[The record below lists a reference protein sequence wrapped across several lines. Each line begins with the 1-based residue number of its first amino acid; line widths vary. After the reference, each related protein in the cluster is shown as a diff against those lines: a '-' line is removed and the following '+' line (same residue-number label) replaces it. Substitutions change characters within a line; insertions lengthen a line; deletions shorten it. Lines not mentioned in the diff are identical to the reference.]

1 MLGASDGLCSTDRV
15 DVDLDTARAGAGP
28 APLLGDGWEL
38 RLHTGRAAG
47 TVLVVPRDGAVLGSS
62 RDCELV
68 LSDDGVAPRH
78 LRLSEGRGGLEF
90 VHLGGRWPTLLDG
103 EPRSA
108 GVLPEGTQLQVGA
121 VLLSVARRSMTAPPG
136 GPATEDDEAPLAP
149 GTVLAERYRIH
160 ELLGRG
166 GMGAVYRAE
175 HLALGT
181 TMAVKVLRASHGAQA
196 DLVRRFQREA
206 VAASHI
212 RHPGIVEVTDFGRTP
227 DGRFYLAMELV
238 EGETLARR
246 LARGGPLPASEAMS
260 LVRELARALGAAH
273 ARGIYHRDI
282 KPENVILARD
292 GSAKLADF
300 GIARLAE
307 GPRDARE
314 TAAGLIFGTP
324 HYMSPEQ
331 AAGQRQDG
339 RSDVYGLG
347 VLLFELLSGAP
358 PYLGASATH
367 VLAAHLLSPVPRLPA
382 QGPQGPIPP
391 ALGDLVARMMA
402 KEASERPG
410 SMAEVDA
417 ALDAVLAG
425 HELPPSAPPRDE
437 RRRWRIAVAV
447 LGPAALVAMIA
458 LAAGRAPR
466 PPAQPSPGGTGS
478 RAPSAP
484 LAVTAAP
491 SPAGQTATTPA
502 TSLPSADARAPA
514 PPAAVTPPGASAAT
528 ARPERPSPV
537 PVELRSTPPGAR
549 VTLHGRPL
557 GRTPL
562 SVRLPPDR
570 TVLLVF
576 EAKGRLSIAE
586 RVRARDGMVVTA
598 HLPPAPVAPGLDD
611 LKASPY

>member
-1 MLGASDGLCSTDRV
+1 MLRPRV
-15 DVDLDTARAGAGP
+15 DVDLDTARAGVGP

-38 RLHTGRAAG
+38 RLHTGRGAG
-47 TVLVVPRDGAVLGSS
+47 TVLVVPRTGAILGSS
-62 RDCELV
+62 HDCELV
-68 LSDDGVAPRH
+68 LSEDGVAPRH
-78 LRLSEGRGGLEF
+78 LRLVEGKRGLEF

-103 EPRSA
+103 EERTSGP
-108 GVLPEGTQLQVGA
+108 LTEGSLLQVGA
-121 VLLSVARRSMTAPPG
+121 VLLSVARRSLTAPPG
-136 GPATEDDEAPLAP
+136 GPATEDDEPPLTP

-160 ELLGRG
+160 DLVGRG

-175 HLALGT
+175 HLALGKT
-181 TMAVKVLRASHGAQA
+181 VAVKVLRTSHGARE
-196 DLVRRFQREA
+196 DIVRRFQREA

-246 LARGGPLPASEAMS
+246 LARLGPLPPGEAMS
-260 LVRELARALGAAH
+260 LVRELARALSAAH

-282 KPENVILARD
+282 KPENVILGRD
-292 GSAKLADF
+292 GTAKLADF

-339 RSDVYGLG
+339 RSDIYALG
-347 VLLFELLSGAP
+347 VLLFELLTGAP

-382 QGPQGPIPP
+382 QGPHGPIPP
-391 ALGDLVARMMA
+391 ALADLVARMMA
-402 KEASERPG
+402 KNATERPDT
-410 SMAEVDA
+410 MAEVEA

-425 HELPPSAPPRDE
+425 HELPPPRAHTAG
-437 RRRWRIAVAV
+437 RRWKRLAVS
-447 LGPAALVAMIA
+447 A
-458 LAAGRAPR
+458 LAAGACLAVVAFVLRSVATHSPLS
-466 PPAQPSPGGTGS
+466 PPA
-478 RAPSAP
+478 
-484 LAVTAAP
+484 
-491 SPAGQTATTPA
+491 
-502 TSLPSADARAPA
+502 LPE
-514 PPAAVTPPGASAAT
+514 PAAVTGAPPTGAILPVTPPAQSLAATPSPEPGETAAPALPGAPQ
-528 ARPERPSPV
+528 ARAGRPAPV
-537 PVELRSTPPGAR
+537 AVQLRSTPPGAR
-549 VTLHGRPL
+549 VTLHGRLL
-557 GRTPL
+557 GHTPL
-562 SVRLPPDR
+562 SVHLPPDR

-576 EAKGRLSIAE
+576 EAQGRLSIAE
-586 RVRARDGMVVTA
+586 RVRARDRLVVTA

>member
-1 MLGASDGLCSTDRV
+1 V
-15 DVDLDTARAGAGP
+15 DVDLDTARAETGP
-28 APLLGDGWEL
+28 APLMGDGWEL

-47 TVLVVPRDGAVLGSS
+47 TVLVVPRSGAVLGSS

-68 LSDDGVAPRH
+68 LPDDGIAPRH
-78 LRLSEGRGGLEF
+78 LKFSESKTGLEF
-90 VHLGGRWPTLLDG
+90 VHLGGRWPTLVDG
-103 EPRSA
+103 EPRTSGA
-108 GVLPEGTQLQVGA
+108 LREGSQLQVGA

-136 GPATEDDEAPLAP
+136 GPATEDDEPPLAP

-160 ELLGRG
+160 DLLGRG

-175 HLALGT
+175 HLALGNT
-181 TMAVKVLRASHGAQA
+181 VAVKVLRASHGAHA
-196 DLVRRFQREA
+196 DIVRRFQREA
-206 VAASHI
+206 VAASQI

-238 EGETLARR
+238 DGETLARR
-246 LARGGPLPASEAMS
+246 LARLGPLVPAEAMS

-273 ARGIYHRDI
+273 GRGIYHRDI
-282 KPENVILARD
+282 KPENVLLTRD
-292 GSAKLADF
+292 GQVKLADF

-324 HYMSPEQ
+324 QYMSPEQ

-339 RSDVYGLG
+339 RSDVYALG
-347 VLLFELLSGAP
+347 VLLFELLTGAP

-382 QGPQGPIPP
+382 QGPLGPIPP
-391 ALGDLVARMMA
+391 TLADLVERMMA
-402 KEASERPG
+402 KSAAERPAT
-410 SMAEVDA
+410 MAEVEA

-425 HELPPSAPPRDE
+425 QALPLPAPR
-437 RRRWRIAVAV
+437 RGGRRWGRGVLAGLVLLSLAVAI
-447 LGPAALVAMIA
+447 GFLVRG
-458 LAAGRAPR
+458 GR
-466 PPAQPSPGGTGS
+466 S
-478 RAPSAP
+478 
-484 LAVTAAP
+484 
-491 SPAGQTATTPA
+491 
-502 TSLPSADARAPA
+502 
-514 PPAAVTPPGASAAT
+514 PPAASASRPVPASADSAPAVAAEAT
-528 ARPERPSPV
+528 SGGPRAGGPAPGPSPSVPPAESPERTVAAGTSGPGSSPPAPAERPSPIA
-537 PVELRSTPPGAR
+537 VELRSTPAGAR

-557 GRTPL
+557 GHTPL

-576 EAKGRLSIAE
+576 EADGRQSIAE
-586 RVRARDGMVVTA
+586 RVRARTGLVVTA

>member
-1 MLGASDGLCSTDRV
+1 
-15 DVDLDTARAGAGP
+15 
-28 APLLGDGWEL
+28 LLGEGWEL

-47 TVLVVPRDGAVLGSS
+47 TVLVVPREGAVLGSS
-62 RDCELV
+62 RECELV

-78 LRLSEGRGGLEF
+78 LRFSEGQSGLEF

-103 EPRSA
+103 EPRSGGA
-108 GVLPEGTQLQVGA
+108 LHEGSQLQIGA

-136 GPATEDDEAPLAP
+136 GPATEDDEPPLAP
-149 GTVLAERYRIH
+149 GTVLAERYRVH

-175 HLALGT
+175 HLALGN
-181 TMAVKVLRASHGAQA
+181 TMAVKVLRSSHGAHA

-206 VAASHI
+206 VAASQI

-238 EGETLARR
+238 DGETLARR
-246 LARGGPLPASEAMS
+246 LARLGALPVPEALT
-260 LVRELARALGAAH
+260 LVRELAQALGAAH

-282 KPENVILARD
+282 KPENVILTRD

-382 QGPQGPIPP
+382 QGPHGPIPP
-391 ALGDLVARMMA
+391 ALADLVAQMMA
-402 KEASERPG
+402 KNAAERPAT
-410 SMAEVDA
+410 MANVEA

-425 HELPPSAPPRDE
+425 QELPPSI
-437 RRRWRIAVAV
+437 RRRTTSRHTRQRVAALGAV
-447 LGPAALVAMIA
+447 ALVATVA
-458 LAAGRAPR
+458 LVVRGGRAPPTAPR
-466 PPAQPSPGGTGS
+466 PSG
-478 RAPSAP
+478 
-484 LAVTAAP
+484 AAP
-491 SPAGQTATTPA
+491 SPTAVVPPPARAAVTGPSATATTPPPA
-502 TSLPSADARAPA
+502 EPGRSTEPRTTEPRAPA
-514 PPAAVTPPGASAAT
+514 TT
-528 ARPERPSPV
+528 RIERPAPV
-537 PVELRSTPPGAR
+537 TVELRSTPSGAR
-549 VTLHGRPL
+549 VTLHGRSL
-557 GRTPL
+557 GQTPL
-562 SVRLPPDR
+562 SVRLPADR
-570 TVLLVF
+570 AVLLVF

-586 RVRARDGMVVTA
+586 RVQARDGLVVTT

>member
-1 MLGASDGLCSTDRV
+1 
-15 DVDLDTARAGAGP
+15 
-28 APLLGDGWEL
+28 LLGEGWEL

-47 TVLVVPRDGAVLGSS
+47 TVLVVPREGAVLGSS
-62 RDCELV
+62 RECELV

-78 LRLSEGRGGLEF
+78 LRFSEGQGGLEF

-108 GVLPEGTQLQVGA
+108 GALNEGSQLQVGA

-136 GPATEDDEAPLAP
+136 TPATEDDEPPLAP
-149 GTVLAERYRIH
+149 GTVLAERYRVH

-175 HLALGT
+175 HLALGN
-181 TMAVKVLRASHGAQA
+181 TMAVKVLRSSHGAHA

-206 VAASHI
+206 IAASQI

-227 DGRFYLAMELV
+227 DGHFYLAMELV
-238 EGETLARR
+238 DGETLARR
-246 LARGGPLPASEAMS
+246 LARLGPFGVAEAIA
-260 LVRELARALGAAH
+260 LVRDLARALGAAH
-273 ARGIYHRDI
+273 ARGIFHRDI
-282 KPENVILARD
+282 KPENVILSRD

-382 QGPQGPIPP
+382 QGPHGPIPK
-391 ALGDLVARMMA
+391 ALADLVAQMMA
-402 KEASERPG
+402 KNAAERPPT
-410 SMAEVDA
+410 MADVEA
-417 ALDAVLAG
+417 ALDAVAAG
-425 HELPPSAPPRDE
+425 HELPPTIRPRPPSPRT
-437 RRRWRIAVAV
+437 RQALAAIGAV
-447 LGPAALVAMIA
+447 ALVAMVA
-458 LAAGRAPR
+458 LVVRGGRAPPPPPR
-466 PPAQPSPGGTGS
+466 PPGS
-478 RAPSAP
+478 GSAT
-484 LAVTAAP
+484 AIAAP
-491 SPAGQTATTPA
+491 
-502 TSLPSADARAPA
+502 PA
-514 PPAAVTPPGASAAT
+514 PPAVAAPSTTAPAPAAPAPTTDVRPPVPPPPAT
-528 ARPERPSPV
+528 ARIERPAPV
-537 PVELRSTPPGAR
+537 SVELRSNPAGAR
-549 VTLHGRPL
+549 VTLHGRSL

-570 TVLLVF
+570 AVLLVF

-586 RVRARDGMVVTA
+586 RVQARDGLVVTA

-611 LKASPY
+611 LKSSPY

>member
-1 MLGASDGLCSTDRV
+1 MAYAPQRTV
-15 DVDLDTARAGAGP
+15 DVDLDTARAQVSP
-28 APLLGDGWEL
+28 APSMGDGWEL

-47 TVLVVPRDGAVLGSS
+47 TVLVVPRGGAVLGSS
-62 RDCELV
+62 RECELL

-103 EPRSA
+103 ELRTSGA
-108 GVLPEGTQLQVGA
+108 LPEGSQLQVGA

-136 GPATEDDEAPLAP
+136 GPATEDDESPLAP

-160 ELLGRG
+160 DLVGRG

-175 HLALGT
+175 HLALGNT
-181 TMAVKVLRASHGAQA
+181 VAVKVLRASHGAHA
-196 DLVRRFQREA
+196 DIVRRFQREA
-206 VAASHI
+206 VAASQI

-227 DGRFYLAMELV
+227 DGHFYLAMELV

-246 LARGGPLPASEAMS
+246 LARLGPLVPGEAVA

-273 ARGIYHRDI
+273 DRGIYHRDI
-282 KPENVILARD
+282 KPENVLLARD
-292 GSAKLADF
+292 GTVKLADF

-339 RSDVYGLG
+339 RSDVYALG
-347 VLLFELLSGAP
+347 VLLFELLTGAP

-382 QGPQGPIPP
+382 QGPHGPIPSTL
-391 ALGDLVARMMA
+391 ADLVARMMA
-402 KEASERPG
+402 KNAADRPTT
-410 SMAEVDA
+410 MAEVEA

-425 HELPPSAPPRDE
+425 QELPPPGRRSAVLPWTRGALVGLALVAAAVVIAISARSARSTRAAPASLPGPTSLATPGAPGPGATPSGPSSPSEPPAHGAPGPATATPAPGPVSAPP
-437 RRRWRIAVAV
+437 A
-447 LGPAALVAMIA
+447 
-458 LAAGRAPR
+458 
-466 PPAQPSPGGTGS
+466 
-478 RAPSAP
+478 
-484 LAVTAAP
+484 
-491 SPAGQTATTPA
+491 
-502 TSLPSADARAPA
+502 
-514 PPAAVTPPGASAAT
+514 
-528 ARPERPSPV
+528 RPSPV
-537 PVELRSTPPGAR
+537 PVELRSTPAGAR

-570 TVLLVF
+570 TLLLVF
-576 EAKGRLSIAE
+576 EADGRQSIAE
-586 RVRARDGMVVTA
+586 RVRARTGLVVTA